1 MSPPRDRRELEEY
14 VRRQLLDAIATRPKA
29 RARLEQ
35 SAEKGDERARQVLEM
50 VDDHIERERPDLMP
64 SPPTTTQHDPAP
76 TMAPRAQRARDRAFQ
91 RSLHRRP

>member
-14 VRRQLLDAIATRPKA
+14 VRRQLLDTIATRPKA

-50 VDDHIERERPDLMP
+50 VDEHIERERPDLLP
-64 SPPTTTQHDPAP
+64 SARRSTNEQEGART
-76 TMAPRAQRARDRAFQ
+76 RAA
-91 RSLHRRP
+91 S